1 VVNYNFIFIFLYYNI
16 KEEYNKILNIMG
28 VNWSKTSDLKPDNIK
43 DKRFNLLNEL
53 FDDKMIKKFNI
64 RRWTYYKR
72 FNKIVEDP
80 RELKNFMHT
89 LKTISDNRENKDKI
103 YKKIVKLHDILS
115 KVDVDSE
122 NYSQNKKTKLEELNK
137 RILSILENKTNSDID
152 SSKVGQK
159 NEILKDMTEKF
170 VGGSST
176 NYLDDYSDK
185 LERISDDKKTSD
197 TTKISKYKTVLNDIE
212 NIINPAKTLTITRED
227 KILFIIITFI
237 IRLICIKLVE
247 WSINM
252 NYSNNFINS
261 YILYTIIYL
270 IILFIILC
278 IVNITYNYNINAVIY
293 GNTGFST
300 LANSLYYFYIIPGAS
315 FSRNNRLFIHSI
327 LLIIFSLIPIGL
339 KSNNSEDN
347 DIDYDNTQKNK
358 TINMISNYTFAVWIF
373 TSIIAMNY

>member
-1 VVNYNFIFIFLYYNI
+1 
-16 KEEYNKILNIMG
+16 MG

-185 LERISDDKKTSD
+185 LERISEDKKTSD

-278 IVNITYNYNINAVIY
+278 IVNITYNYNINSVIY

-315 FSRNNRLFIHSI
+315 FGRNNRLFIHSI

>member
-1 VVNYNFIFIFLYYNI
+1 
-16 KEEYNKILNIMG
+16 MG

-43 DKRFNLLNEL
+43 NERYNILNDL
-53 FDDKMIKKFNI
+53 FDDKMIKKFNV

-72 FNKIVEDP
+72 FNKIIDDP

-89 LKTISDNRENKDKI
+89 LKKISESREQKDKI

-115 KVDVDSE
+115 KVDINSE
-122 NYSQNKKTKLEELNK
+122 NYSQNKKNKLEELNK
-137 RILSILENKTNSDID
+137 RILSILENKTNNNID
-152 SSKVGQK
+152 SGKISQK
-159 NEILKDMTEKF
+159 NEALKDITDKF
-170 VGGSST
+170 VGGAST
-176 NYLDDYSDK
+176 KYLDDYSDK
-185 LERISDDKKTSD
+185 LEKISDNNNTSD
-197 TTKISKYKTVLNDIE
+197 STKISKYKTVLNDIE
-212 NIINPAKTLTITRED
+212 TIVNPTKTLNITRED

-278 IVNITYNYNINAVIY
+278 IVNITYNYNINSVIY

-327 LLIIFSLIPIGL
+327 LLIMFSLIPFGL
-339 KSNNSEDN
+339 KSNNDDN
-347 DIDYDNTQKNK
+347 EIDYDYTEKRK

>member
-1 VVNYNFIFIFLYYNI
+1 
-16 KEEYNKILNIMG
+16 MG

-43 DKRFNLLNEL
+43 NERYNILNDL
-53 FDDKMIKKFNI
+53 FDDKMIKKFNV

-72 FNKIVEDP
+72 FNKIIDDP

-89 LKTISDNRENKDKI
+89 LKKISESREQKDKI

-115 KVDVDSE
+115 KVDINSE
-122 NYSQNKKTKLEELNK
+122 NYSQNKKNKLEELNK
-137 RILSILENKTNSDID
+137 RILSILENKTNNNID
-152 SSKVGQK
+152 SGKISQK
-159 NEILKDMTEKF
+159 NEALKDITDKF
-170 VGGSST
+170 VGGAST
-176 NYLDDYSDK
+176 KYLDDYSDK
-185 LERISDDKKTSD
+185 LEKISDNNNTSD
-197 TTKISKYKTVLNDIE
+197 STKISKYKTVLNDIE
-212 NIINPAKTLTITRED
+212 TIVNPTKTLNITRED

-247 WSINM
+247 WSVNM

-278 IVNITYNYNINAVIY
+278 IVNITYNYNINSVIY

-339 KSNNSEDN
+339 KSNNDDN
-347 DIDYDNTQKNK
+347 EIDYDYTEKRK
-358 TINMISNYTFAVWIF
+358 TINLISNYTFAVWIF
-373 TSIIAMNY
+373 TSIIATNY

>member
-1 VVNYNFIFIFLYYNI
+1 
-16 KEEYNKILNIMG
+16 MG

-43 DKRFNLLNEL
+43 DERYNILNEL
-53 FDDKMIKKFNI
+53 FDDKMIKKFNV

-72 FNKIVEDP
+72 FNKIVDDP

-89 LKTISDNRENKDKI
+89 LKKIGENREQKDKI

-115 KVDVDSE
+115 KVDVNSE
-122 NYSQNKKTKLEELNK
+122 NYSQNKKNKLEELNK
-137 RILSILENKTNSDID
+137 RILSILENKTNNNID
-152 SSKVGQK
+152 TSKISQK
-159 NEILKDMTEKF
+159 NEALKDITDKF
-170 VGGSST
+170 VGGSNT
-176 NYLDDYSDK
+176 KYLDDYSNK
-185 LERISDDKKTSD
+185 LEKISDNKNTSD

-212 NIINPAKTLTITRED
+212 NIVNPAKTLNITRED

-252 NYSNNFINS
+252 NYSNNFINT

-278 IVNITYNYNINAVIY
+278 IVNITYNYNINSVIY
-293 GNTGFST
+293 GSTGFST

-339 KSNNSEDN
+339 KSNNDDN
-347 DIDYDNTQKNK
+347 EIDYDYAEKRK

>member
-1 VVNYNFIFIFLYYNI
+1 
-16 KEEYNKILNIMG
+16 MG

-43 DKRFNLLNEL
+43 NERYNILNDL
-53 FDDKMIKKFNI
+53 FDDKMIKKFNV

-72 FNKIVEDP
+72 FNKIIDDP

-89 LKTISDNRENKDKI
+89 LKKISESREQKDKI

-115 KVDVDSE
+115 KVDINSE
-122 NYSQNKKTKLEELNK
+122 NYSQNKKNKLEELNK
-137 RILSILENKTNSDID
+137 RILSILENKTNNNID
-152 SSKVGQK
+152 SGKISQK
-159 NEILKDMTEKF
+159 NEALKDITDKF
-170 VGGSST
+170 VGGAST
-176 NYLDDYSDK
+176 KYLDDYSDK
-185 LERISDDKKTSD
+185 LEKISDNNNTSD
-197 TTKISKYKTVLNDIE
+197 STKISKYKTVLNDIE
-212 NIINPAKTLTITRED
+212 TIVNPTKTLNITRED

-247 WSINM
+247 WSVNM

-278 IVNITYNYNINAVIY
+278 IVNITYNYNINSVIY
-293 GNTGFST
+293 GSTGFST
-300 LANSLYYFYIIPGAS
+300 LANSLYYFYIIPGAN

-339 KSNNSEDN
+339 KSNNDDN
-347 DIDYDNTQKNK
+347 EIDYDYTEKRK
-358 TINMISNYTFAVWIF
+358 TINLISNYTFAVWIF
-373 TSIIAMNY
+373 TSIIATNY

>member
-1 VVNYNFIFIFLYYNI
+1 
-16 KEEYNKILNIMG
+16 MG

-43 DKRFNLLNEL
+43 NERYNILNDL
-53 FDDKMIKKFNI
+53 FDDKMIKKFNV

-72 FNKIVEDP
+72 FNKIIDDP

-89 LKTISDNRENKDKI
+89 LKKISESREQKDKI

-115 KVDVDSE
+115 KVDINSE
-122 NYSQNKKTKLEELNK
+122 NYSQNKKNKLEELNK
-137 RILSILENKTNSDID
+137 RILSILENKTNNNID
-152 SSKVGQK
+152 SSKISQK
-159 NEILKDMTEKF
+159 NEVLKDITDKF
-170 VGGSST
+170 VGGST
-176 NYLDDYSDK
+176 KYLDDYSDK
-185 LERISDDKKTSD
+185 LEKISDNNNTSD
-197 TTKISKYKTVLNDIE
+197 STKISKYKTVLNDIE
-212 NIINPAKTLTITRED
+212 TIVNPTKTLNITRED

-247 WSINM
+247 WSVNM

-278 IVNITYNYNINAVIY
+278 IVNITYNYNINSVIY

-327 LLIIFSLIPIGL
+327 LLIMFSLIPFGL
-339 KSNNSEDN
+339 KSNNDDN
-347 DIDYDNTQKNK
+347 EIDYDYTEKRK